1 MYDEFG
7 DKLVENFPSIAEALE
22 KRLAEWG
29 TDDEEEESEDGATA
43 NKGLSEKKKRKL
55 LDAKTWERDAGL
67 VATANLLRQDLGGDL
82 FADHN
87 LFWDR
92 VDQALKDLEI
102 KPSTPEL
109 KLILRAVSW
118 RVETAPPVI
127 AKIHKPGKAKADPL
141 RGLFSLAPSDGE
153 RAGVRGK
160 QAAIVEYEP
169 DSDLRDT
176 EQVPLLEP
184 GGIEAFIRRE
194 VLPYT
199 SDAWIKADATKIG
212 YEISFTR
219 PSTSP
224 SRCARWTPSAP
235 TLSPWKTKRETCSAT
250 LSAQNSNAMS
260 ERIFIS
266 SVQKELA
273 EERRAIRDYIRG
285 DALFRRFFDV
295 FLFEDLPACD
305 RLADEVYL
313 DEVGRCAIY
322 VGLFGQ
328 QYGRP
333 DAAGVSPTEREF
345 DQTTVTGQT
354 RLIFV
359 KGVDDAGRDAKM
371 RSLIGKAGA
380 QLIHRR
386 FTGIADLTASLY
398 ASLVDYLESRG
409 TIQHRPFD
417 ERPCPEATLDDVD
430 SSAVTAF
437 VRRARYER
445 QFPLPE
451 GAPVAEVLAHLY
463 LLHSGQ
469 PTNAAVLLFG
479 RNPQRF
485 LPCAEVR
492 CMHFHGTEIQRPVPF
507 YRIFQGSLFEQVDR
521 AENFVLSV
529 INRSVGTREFSAQ
542 APVAHEIPPAVIREA
557 IVNAVAHRDY
567 ASAAAVQVSVFADRV
582 EVWNP
587 GELLPPLT
595 PEGLRH
601 PHSSIARNPR
611 VCEPL
616 FLARYIEKFGTGTL
630 MMIRES
636 AAHALPEPD
645 FGQRA
650 GEFGI
655 VLGRDWLTEK
665 ILSGLRLNERQV
677 KAVEFLRLHQS
688 ISNRDYRQLTG
699 ANDRT
704 ALRDLAE
711 LMNKK
716 LLVRRGSTGR
726 AAFYVLA
733 GKPDIN
739 PTNPTSPSKMAETQ
753 TALATARRNR
763 AGNVPLRPSP
773 GKKKGSGK

>member
-1 MYDEFG
+1 
-7 DKLVENFPSIAEALE
+7 
-22 KRLAEWG
+22 
-29 TDDEEEESEDGATA
+29 
-43 NKGLSEKKKRKL
+43 
-55 LDAKTWERDAGL
+55 
-67 VATANLLRQDLGGDL
+67 
-82 FADHN
+82 
-87 LFWDR
+87 
-92 VDQALKDLEI
+92 
-102 KPSTPEL
+102 
-109 KLILRAVSW
+109 
-118 RVETAPPVI
+118 
-127 AKIHKPGKAKADPL
+127 
-141 RGLFSLAPSDGE
+141 
-153 RAGVRGK
+153 
-160 QAAIVEYEP
+160 
-169 DSDLRDT
+169 
-176 EQVPLLEP
+176 
-184 GGIEAFIRRE
+184 
-194 VLPYT
+194 
-199 SDAWIKADATKIG
+199 
-212 YEISFTR
+212 
-219 PSTSP
+219 
-224 SRCARWTPSAP
+224 
-235 TLSPWKTKRETCSAT
+235 
-250 LSAQNSNAMS
+250 MS

-273 EERRAIRDYIRG
+273 EERRAIRDYICG

-295 FLFEDLPACD
+295 FLFEDLPASD
-305 RLADEVYL
+305 RRADDVYL
-313 DEVGRCAIY
+313 DEVGQCAIY

-328 QYGRP
+328 QYGQP

-345 DQTTVTGQT
+345 DQATVTGKT

-359 KGVDDAGRDAKM
+359 KGVDDAGREARM
-371 RSLIGKAGA
+371 RSLIGKAGS
-380 QLIHRR
+380 QLIRRR

-430 SSAVTAF
+430 SSAVTDF

-451 GAPVAEVLAHLY
+451 GAPVADVLAHLD
-463 LLHSGQ
+463 LLHAGR

-479 RNPQRF
+479 RDPQRF

-492 CMHFHGTEIQRPVPF
+492 CMHFYGTEIQRPVPF
-507 YRIFQGSLFEQVDR
+507 YRIFKGSLFEQVDR

-529 INRSVGTREFSAQ
+529 INRSVGTREFSAR
-542 APVAHEIPPAVIREA
+542 APAAHEIPPAVIREA
-557 IVNAVAHRDY
+557 IVNAAAHRDY

-726 AAFYVLA
+726 AAFYVLT

-739 PTNPTSPSKMAETQ
+739 PTNPTLPSKMAAAQ

-763 AGNVPLRPSP
+763 AGNVPPRPSP
-773 GKKKGSGK
+773 RKKKGSGK